1 MSSKNNNTLIITALK
16 KYIQIVNEMKQL
28 RAEIAKREAIR
39 KQLAPILMEYM
50 GSIEQK
56 KIRTN
61 NDTLTYTTYKNKEGY
76 SKKCTERAAFSYFKN
91 ERKAKEF
98 LEFYEKQRRVNVRQ
112 GIKHTKPRVK
122 KPGPRSKK
130 LVKRKK
136 R

>member
-1 MSSKNNNTLIITALK
+1 MSDPKQKDSHLIITALK

-61 NDTLTYTTYKNKEGY
+61 NDTLTYTTYKNKEGF
-76 SKKCTERAAFSYFKN
+76 SKKTTERIAFEFFKN

-98 LEFYEKQRRVNVRQ
+98 LEFYEKHRRVNVRQ
-112 GIKHTKPRVK
+112 GIKHTKPRAK
-122 KPGPRSKK
+122 KKK
-130 LVKRKK
+130 VVKRRRRK
-136 R
+136 